1 LADKEKSYSIIIAA
15 GGTGGHIFPA
25 LAMAN
30 HFKKNGHN
38 VVIAGTGNDLERKIF
53 MQNDIEVEYFE
64 AQKMK
69 RKGLYFFSDPKIYQ
83 TLFRFLDKRG
93 KIFSKDA
100 KLIKF
105 LVSFQPDLVLGMG
118 GYPSINICSAVH
130 GSLDTLVVIHEQNAK
145 AGRANRYLALT
156 AACGVIEGL
165 PGAIGSITK
174 FFTGDCQ
181 FLGNPVRQ
189 EIIDKRQCPRRFPD
203 STKSPRILILGGSQ
217 GASSIN
223 FSIPEMV
230 SLLSKEIPVEIRHQT
245 GNLDYSDVKK
255 KYQELNISA
264 NVTEFF
270 DDIAEAY
277 HWADLVIARA
287 GALTVSE
294 LSALGLPSILIPYP
308 KATDNHQFYNAK
320 FLVDKNAAEMILDK
334 DLEPVKLAQIT
345 KSFFIEKNKLK
356 KASMAAYDK
365 TFVEATEKISD
376 YCISIIEKGSYNDLP
391 QIGDV

>member
-1 LADKEKSYSIIIAA
+1 MVKQKSYSIIIAA

-30 HFKKNGHN
+30 HFKKNGHK

-53 MQNDIEVEYFE
+53 SQSGIEVEYFK
-64 AQKMK
+64 AQKTK
-69 RKGLYFFSDPKIYQ
+69 RNGLMTFLDPKIYQ
-83 TLFRFLDKRG
+83 TLFKPD
-93 KIFSKDA
+93 S

-105 LVSFQPDLVLGMG
+105 LKSFEPDLVLGMG
-118 GYPSINICSAVH
+118 GYPSISTCTAVD
-130 GSLDTLVVIHEQNAK
+130 GSDRTVVVIHEQNAK
-145 AGRANRYLALT
+145 AGLANRYLAWT
-156 AACGVIEGL
+156 AAYAVIEGL
-165 PGAIGSITK
+165 PGAISGITK

-189 EIIDKRQCPRRFPD
+189 EIIDKRQPPRGFPD
-203 STKSPRILILGGSQ
+203 STKTPRILILGGSQ
-217 GASSIN
+217 GARSIN

-230 SLLSKEIPVEIRHQT
+230 SLLSKEIPLEIRHQT
-245 GNLDYSDVKK
+245 GNLDYSDIKK

-264 NVTEFF
+264 YVTEFF
-270 DDIAEAY
+270 DDIEEAF

-287 GALTVSE
+287 GALTISE

-308 KATDNHQFYNAK
+308 QATDNHQFYNAK

-334 DLEPVKLAQIT
+334 DLEPEKLSQIV

-356 KASMAAYDK
+356 KASMAAYDE

-376 YCISIIEKGSYNDLP
+376 YCISIIEKEPYPDKAG
-391 QIGDV
+391 VF

>member
-1 LADKEKSYSIIIAA
+1 MVKQKSYSIIIAA

-30 HFKKNGHN
+30 HFKKNGHK

-53 MQNDIEVEYFE
+53 SQSGIEVEYFK
-64 AQKMK
+64 AQKTK
-69 RKGLYFFSDPKIYQ
+69 RNGLMTFLEPKIYQ
-83 TLFRFLDKRG
+83 TLFKPD
-93 KIFSKDA
+93 S

-105 LVSFQPDLVLGMG
+105 LKGFEPDLVLGMG
-118 GYPSINICSAVH
+118 GYPSISTCTAVD
-130 GSLDTLVVIHEQNAK
+130 GSDRTVVVIHEQNAK
-145 AGRANRYLALT
+145 AGLANRYLAWT
-156 AACGVIEGL
+156 AAYAVIEGL
-165 PGAIGSITK
+165 PGAISGITK

-189 EIIDKRQCPRRFPD
+189 EIIDKRQPPRGFPD
-203 STKSPRILILGGSQ
+203 STKTPRILILGGSQ
-217 GASSIN
+217 GARSIN

-230 SLLSKEIPVEIRHQT
+230 SLLSKEIPLEIRHQT
-245 GNLDYSDVKK
+245 GNLDYSDIKK

-264 NVTEFF
+264 YVTEFF
-270 DDIAEAY
+270 DDIEEAF

-287 GALTVSE
+287 GALTISE

-308 KATDNHQFYNAK
+308 QATDNHQFYNAK

-334 DLEPVKLAQIT
+334 DLEPEKLSQIV
-345 KSFFIEKNKLK
+345 KSFFIEKDKLK
-356 KASMAAYDK
+356 KASMAAYDE

-376 YCISIIEKGSYNDLP
+376 YCISIIEKGPYSDEA
-391 QIGDV
+391 GEF